1 MFGIIGPSLSSWS
14 FKGEPMNLTLT
25 PIRFKDRAVSLFGNK
40 IGIIDGEVRLTYREF
55 GERADRLSNALKTL
69 GVNRGERVAWLGYN
83 SHELLE
89 AYYGVVQM
97 GAVLLPLNIRL
108 TPQEIAFILN
118 DSESVTV
125 FYNRDFSPIVEGIR
139 GHASTIKHYIPL
151 EPDDGNHYESLLS
164 AAEADFTPVDIKDDD
179 LAELFYTSGTTAN
192 PKGVMMTHRNLYL
205 HAMQALAG
213 LGVKDSHV
221 QLHTI
226 PLFHVNGWGT
236 PHTISG
242 AGARHVVVKKFD
254 PTQVLEL
261 VQQERVTHFS
271 MVPTMA
277 VAIINHPSLG
287 EYDLSSLEYV
297 GLGGAASPVDLIREV
312 EKKLGCRAY
321 SGYGLTETT
330 PVLTFSFVKDHLKD
344 LPDDER
350 CRLQAMTGYALPG
363 IEMDIVDSEDR
374 RLPHDGTSAGEIV
387 VRADNV
393 MAGYWKQPE
402 DTAHV
407 MRGGWFHTG
416 DMATVDDEGYFLI
429 VDRKKDII
437 ISGGENIS
445 SIEVEKAIY
454 SHASVLECAVIAVP
468 DDRWGEVPKALV
480 VLKPNTSVNEQEL
493 IDYCRTR
500 LPGFKLPKSVEFFDA
515 LPKGG
520 TGKILKKELREGYWR
535 GHEKRVH

>member
-1 MFGIIGPSLSSWS
+1 
-14 FKGEPMNLTLT
+14 MNLTLT
-25 PIRFKDRAVSLFGNK
+25 PLRFKKRAESLYGNK
-40 IGIIDGEVRLTYREF
+40 VGIVDGDVRLTYREF
-55 GERADRLSNALKTL
+55 SERADRLSNALSGL
-69 GVNRGERVAWLGYN
+69 GVGRGDRVAWLGYN
-83 SHELLE
+83 SHQLLE

-118 DSESVTV
+118 DSESVAL
-125 FYNRDFSPIVEGIR
+125 FYNRDFLPMVEALR
-139 GHASTIKHYIPL
+139 SHAPTIKHYVSL
-151 EPDDGNHYESLLS
+151 EGEAGNDADYERLIS
-164 AAEADFTPVDIKDDD
+164 ASTAGFTPPDDIKDDE

-205 HAMQALAG
+205 HALQVMAG
-213 LGVKDSHV
+213 LAIKDTVV

-236 PHTISG
+236 PHTITG
-242 AGARHVVVKKFD
+242 VGGRHVVVKKFD
-254 PTQVLEL
+254 PAQVLEL
-261 VQQERVTHFS
+261 IQQERVTNFS

-277 VAIINHPSLG
+277 TAIINHPSIG

-297 GLGGAASPVDLIREV
+297 GIGGAASPVDLMREV
-312 EKKLGCRAY
+312 EQKLGCPAY
-321 SGYGLTETT
+321 GGYGLTETT
-330 PVLTFSFVKDHLKD
+330 PVLTFSFVKEHLKD
-344 LPDDER
+344 LSDQER
-350 CRLQAMTGYALPG
+350 WQRQAMTGYPMPG
-363 IEMDIVDSEDR
+363 VEMSIVDANDNH
-374 RLPHDGTSAGEIV
+374 LPRDGQSVGEIV

-416 DMATVDDEGYFLI
+416 DMAVIDEEGYFLI

-437 ISGGENIS
+437 ISGGENIA
-445 SIEVEKAIY
+445 SIEIEKAIF
-454 SHASVLECAVIAVP
+454 SHSSVLECAVIAVP

-480 VLKPNTSVNEQEL
+480 VLKPGETLTDQEL
-493 IDYCRTR
+493 IDHCRTK
-500 LPGFKLPKSVEFFDA
+500 LPGFKIPKSVEFFDT

-520 TGKILKKELREGYWR
+520 TGKILKKELRERYWE
-535 GHEKRVH
+535 GQEKRVH